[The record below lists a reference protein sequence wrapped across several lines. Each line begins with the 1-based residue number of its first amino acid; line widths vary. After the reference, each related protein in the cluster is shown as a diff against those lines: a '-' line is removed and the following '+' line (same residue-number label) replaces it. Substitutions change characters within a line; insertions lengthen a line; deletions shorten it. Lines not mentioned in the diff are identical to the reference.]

1 MEETFKE
8 VKEKISNIEATDV
21 DLQGKIDA
29 RYTQLEGK
37 IDAGYTRLE
46 GKIDAGYTRLEGKID
61 AGEVTELRK
70 NLSFAIP
77 NYDTFVE
84 SKYVIHI

>member
-1 MEETFKE
+1 MEERFKE
-8 VKEKISNIEATDV
+8 VKGKILNIEAKDV
-21 DLQGKIDA
+21 DLQRKIDA
-29 RYTQLEGK
+29 EYAQ
-37 IDAGYTRLE
+37 
-46 GKIDAGYTRLEGKID
+46 LEGKID

>member
-1 MEETFKE
+1 MEERFKE
-8 VKEKISNIEATDV
+8 VKGKILNIEATDV

-37 IDAGYTRLE
+37 IDAGE
-46 GKIDAGYTRLEGKID
+46 A
-61 AGEVTELRK
+61 ELRK

>member
-1 MEETFKE
+1 MEERFKE
-8 VKEKISNIEATDV
+8 VKGKILNIEAKDV

-29 RYTQLEGK
+29 GYTQLEGK
-37 IDAGYTRLE
+37 IDAGE
-46 GKIDAGYTRLEGKID
+46 A
-61 AGEVTELRK
+61 ELRK
-70 NLSFAIP
+70 NLSYAIP